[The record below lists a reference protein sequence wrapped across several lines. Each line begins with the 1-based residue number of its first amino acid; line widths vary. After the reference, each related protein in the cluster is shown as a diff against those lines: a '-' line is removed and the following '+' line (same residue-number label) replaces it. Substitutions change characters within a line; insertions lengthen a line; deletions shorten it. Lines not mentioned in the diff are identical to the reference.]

1 MLGHIGNK
9 MFRRGVERNHIRL
22 AANEALVSAET
33 EFWARDHILD
43 NLDTFKYLI
52 QILSFDESKWPS
64 FAKNL

>member
-9 MFRRGVERNHIRL
+9 MFRRGVERNHICL